1 MFCLYDITCM
11 FVRADHLVQDNQL
24 VCSSL
29 KKTNSPTRSFPVS
42 HMVGLRLMGL
52 SHHSGMSIGIVLSQL
67 MFGQSCRWDFMWVAS
82 DITRR
87 HSLWCLSLTF
97 MDLAHSGY
105 VSVMSLLL
113 PSVARII
120 TLFYSEGFV
129 SSFNCVLSVH

>member
-1 MFCLYDITCM
+1 MFCPYDITCM
-11 FVRADHLVQDNQL
+11 FVRADHLVL

-29 KKTNSPTRSFPVS
+29 RKINSPAPSFPGS
-42 HMVGLRLMGL
+42 HMVGLRLVGL
-52 SHHSGMSIGIVLSQL
+52 SYHSGMSIDIVLAQL

-105 VSVMSLLL
+105 VSLLL

-129 SSFNCVLSVH
+129 SSFSCLFI